1 MGKNCEGNRAH
12 HPVPMP
18 LSDVEVLGRAEQMA
32 KERKRPLDSK
42 MEELPKHP
50 SEGIRSD
57 TGGAEWRKVD
67 PSTGTEWKK
76 LEKGTGWKKVSK
88 PADKK
93 K

>member
-1 MGKNCEGNRAH
+1 LPNAREQGDRLQE
-12 HPVPMP
+12 
-18 LSDVEVLGRAEQMA
+18 EEQMA

-76 LEKGTGWKKVSK
+76 LEKGTGWKRVPK